1 MARTLDPEIKQQT
14 IIRKQLLGTMQ
25 AHSLSLQHER

>member
-14 IIRKQLLGTMQ
+14 IIRKQLLGAMQ
-25 AHSLSLQHER
+25 AHPLSLHRER